1 MGARGISFQGNYPY
15 CLTRAAACLEQWA
28 NGLWPLN
35 PPLKVNWPDAQS
47 IFHFMKFGS
56 LSFFPRS
63 LPVFG
68 PAVGPGPNTDGLD
81 MVQNLDPVPPTCA
94 LCFPSKE
101 SISNQLKSVRYLCK
115 LQ

>member
-1 MGARGISFQGNYPY
+1 M
-15 CLTRAAACLEQWA
+15 TRAAACLEQWA

-35 PPLKVNWPDAQS
+35 PPLKVNWPDVQS
-47 IFHFMKFGS
+47 IFHFIKFGS

-94 LCFPSKE
+94 LCFPSKVLA
-101 SISNQLKSVRYLCK
+101 IN
-115 LQ
+115 